1 MLGLKHYL
9 CLNTDIDTTQVI
21 VICDSTQNRIK
32 FFFIYYIF
40 YKLFQIITPMINM
53 AEGKIKLNVNGH
65 TEPTFMDIL
74 TANKIDIDFEIKYM

>member
-1 MLGLKHYL
+1 
-9 CLNTDIDTTQVI
+9 
-21 VICDSTQNRIK
+21 
-32 FFFIYYIF
+32 
-40 YKLFQIITPMINM
+40 MINM